1 MAPAEHKVNDMRE
14 NVGNRQ
20 GKMRGNTHRK
30 GEKTQQ
36 FDLSRER
43 EREGK
48 ENKSWGR
55 KTCLL
60 GHDYN

>member
-1 MAPAEHKVNDMRE
+1 MDPAEHKVNDMRE

-20 GKMRGNTHRK
+20 GKMRGSTHRK

-43 EREGK
+43 EKERREG
-48 ENKSWGR
+48 EQE
-55 KTCLL
+55 L
-60 GHDYN
+60 G